1 MVKYLLIL
9 VVYFL
14 CGNSGNTLAAN
25 EQPNILWIYVE
36 DMSPWLGCYNDK
48 INKNKTPNIDLIA
61 KKGCYLSVPLLPLL
75 FVLQLAQL

>member
-9 VVYFL
+9 VLYFL
-14 CGNSGNTLAAN
+14 CGNTSNTLAKN

-48 INKNKTPNIDLIA
+48 INQKKTPNIDLIA
-61 KKGCYLSVPLLPLL
+61 KKGVI
-75 FVLQLAQL
+75 